1 MWGKE
6 GSIDDTKLKHEMK
19 AASHG
24 IQAAPLATRCVLEA
38 YCHLQAECPLQK
50 GKKQKKQD
58 TAILTVTSECQLAN

>member
-1 MWGKE
+1 
-6 GSIDDTKLKHEMK
+6 MK

-50 GKKQKKQD
+50 GEKQKKACSRHQD